1 MRIRETDTVKRSTD
15 RILTTHP
22 GKLPDPDNYAEIM
35 AARRAG
41 DEQQFDA
48 LTQAAIQ
55 DMIRRQRALGLD
67 VMSDGEF
74 WKVRDQRYYDDR
86 CTGVL
91 VRALNPGESPQG
103 QLGVRNEAKL
113 PEFRQFF
120 EIYDQLGNTPMP
132 NGRPRSAAPTRAVI
146 TGPIQATN
154 GDTVRHEVQR
164 TKAAVIAAG
173 ERVEDFIFPVVSPGW
188 LGHNLYDEYY
198 HDRDTY
204 NFGMAEI
211 LKNDYHAAADAGF
224 TLQIDDPAMC
234 TRNTRYDPP
243 MNREDYRKDAEA
255 RIEALNWALE
265 GIPSDQVLYHTCW
278 GSFHTP
284 HTTDLD
290 FEWIIDLL
298 FKINAD
304 TISVEAAD
312 VRHELDFALWETF
325 KLPEGKTYVPGVI
338 AHKTSTVEPA
348 ELVAFRL
355 KRYADLMGK
364 ENIMA
369 SVDCGIG
376 GRCYPEI
383 GWAKLKSLV
392 EGTRLA
398 SRELW
403 GR

>member
-1 MRIRETDTVKRSTD
+1 MKRSTD

-22 GKLPDPDNYAEIM
+22 GRLPDPPNSAEIM

-41 DEQQFDA
+41 DQETFDA
-48 LTQAAIQ
+48 LTQAAIG
-55 DMIRRQRALGLD
+55 DMIRRQRAIGLD
-67 VMSDGEF
+67 VLSDGEF

-91 VRALNPGESPQG
+91 VRPLKPGETPQG
-103 QLGVRNEAKL
+103 QRGVRTEAKM
-113 PEFRQFF
+113 PEFREFF
-120 EIYDQLGNTPMP
+120 DIFDQLGNTPTP
-132 NGRPRSAAPTRAVI
+132 NGRARTVAPTRAVI

-154 GDTVRHEVQR
+154 GDAVRHEIQR
-164 TKAAVIAAG
+164 TRDALVAAG
-173 ERVEDFIFPVVSPGW
+173 ESVEDFIFPVVSPGW
-188 LGHNLYDEYY
+188 LGHSLFDEYY
-198 HDRDTY
+198 HDRDKY
-204 NFGMAEI
+204 NYGMAEI
-211 LKNDYHAAADAGF
+211 LKNDYHAVFDAGF

-243 MNREDYRKDAEA
+243 MNRADYRTDAEA
-255 RIEALNWALE
+255 RIEALNWALQ
-265 GIPSDQVLYHTCW
+265 GIQSDRVLYHTCW

-284 HTTDLD
+284 HTTDLN

-312 VRHELDFALWETF
+312 ARHELDFQLWETF
-325 KLPEGKTYVPGVI
+325 KLPDGKTYVPGVI
-338 AHKTSTVEPA
+338 AHKTSTVEPP

-355 KRYADLMGK
+355 KRYANLMGK
-364 ENIMA
+364 ENIIA
-369 SVDCGIG
+369 SVDCGVG

-392 EGTRLA
+392 EGARLA
-398 SRELW
+398 SQELW
-403 GR
+403 S

>member
-1 MRIRETDTVKRSTD
+1 MALKRSTD

-22 GKLPDPDNYAEIM
+22 GRLPDPDNYAEIM

-41 DEQQFDA
+41 DQHAFDQ
-48 LTQAAIQ
+48 LTTAAIQ
-55 DMIRRQRALGLD
+55 DMIRRQREIGLD
-67 VMSDGEF
+67 ILSDGEF

-86 CTGVL
+86 CSGVL
-91 VRALNPGESPQG
+91 VRPLKPGEPPQG
-103 QLGVRNEAKL
+103 QLNVRTEAKL
-113 PEFRQFF
+113 PEFRKFF
-120 EIYDQLGNTPMP
+120 EIFDQLGNTPMP
-132 NGRPRSAAPTRAVI
+132 NGRPRPPAQTRQVI
-146 TGPIQATN
+146 VEPIRATS
-154 GDTVRHEVQR
+154 GEAVRHEVQR
-164 TKAAVIAAG
+164 TKDAIVAASGTVN
-173 ERVEDFIFPVVSPGW
+173 VEDFIFPVVSPGW
-188 LGHNLYDEYY
+188 LGHSLYDEYY
-198 HDRDTY
+198 HDRDGY
-204 NFGMAEI
+204 NYAMAEI
-211 LKNDYHAAADAGF
+211 LKNDYQAVNEAGF

-255 RIEALNWALE
+255 RIEALNWALR
-265 GIPSDQVLYHTCW
+265 GIPAERVLYHTCW

-298 FKINAD
+298 PKVNAS

-312 VRHELDFALWETF
+312 VRHVLDWQLWEQF

-338 AHKTSTVEPA
+338 AHKTSTVEPP
-348 ELVAFRL
+348 ELVAYRI
-355 KRYADLMGK
+355 KRYANLMGK

-369 SVDCGIG
+369 SVDCGVG

-392 EGTRLA
+392 EGARLA
-398 SRELW
+398 SNELW
-403 GR
+403 R